1 MFFLIYC
8 VVVIR
13 RGFNWKKENAEDG
26 EQKYKLAKRELK
38 TITRLGV
45 IMGNLLFL
53 NI

>member
-13 RGFNWKKENAEDG
+13 RGFNWKKENAEDR

-45 IMGNLLFL
+45 IMGNL
-53 NI
+53 